1 MNRVFKNVQVGFSFI
16 LREGKKD
23 VVYYLNSKHE
33 VKKRELVHSTIFSG
47 REGQELYADI
57 LKTVSAN
64 YRWSG
69 DIVEVFD
76 PEVEEYEDVQLPIY
90 DEAGTYLG
98 MKLLENLPTIQM
110 VEKAKEHEQKKI
122 QSYNFMQYV
131 QNGLKFNKNNICT
144 VVESYFEIMPDYVDN
159 NRFCVICIASPYKNK
174 KYLYLVVDKNMA
186 KKKVRNGILYIQV
199 PKKVVDFVLGKN
211 RLCSRYIIAQRIGIK
226 RVVVKAV

>member
-23 VVYYLNSKHE
+23 VVYYLNSKYE
-33 VKKRELVHSTIFSG
+33 VKKRELVHSIIFSG

-110 VEKAKEHEQKKI
+110 VEKAKEYFTSKCLKK
-122 QSYNFMQYV
+122 
-131 QNGLKFNKNNICT
+131 
-144 VVESYFEIMPDYVDN
+144 
-159 NRFCVICIASPYKNK
+159 
-174 KYLYLVVDKNMA
+174 
-186 KKKVRNGILYIQV
+186 
-199 PKKVVDFVLGKN
+199 
-211 RLCSRYIIAQRIGIK
+211 
-226 RVVVKAV
+226 